1 MKPNSRLRGAAA
13 ASLAMLLGACAEPVP
28 EQAFNVRKIES
39 APAAGDG
46 AVRVKLQTPG
56 NIAEADADLIL
67 NYVQIV
73 AIHQATKRQQQIAE
87 TRARAAWRKMAAQPR
102 AAKKKPRYLAVA
114 TEKSTTPPAAK
125 AAASVMLWDTT
136 TQEIV
141 GNGVY
146 EIRSTPRVGASAQF
160 QTYTAEY
167 VGDTL

>member
-1 MKPNSRLRGAAA
+1 M
-13 ASLAMLLGACAEPVP
+13 
-28 EQAFNVRKIES
+28 
-39 APAAGDG
+39 
-46 AVRVKLQTPG
+46 RVKLQTPG
-56 NIAEADADLIL
+56 DVAEADADLL
-67 NYVQIV
+67 VNYVQIV

-87 TRARAAWRKMAAQPR
+87 ARARAAWRKIATQPR
-102 AAKKKPRYLAVA
+102 ATKKKPRYLAVT
-114 TEKSTTPPAAK
+114 TEKSAVPRAAK

-160 QTYTAEY
+160 QTYTAEF